1 MRQRMI
7 VYECVRN
14 RMSLPEVNRQLAQR
28 GYPEI
33 SDMAYTLWRDYLV
46 PVSERNPRI
55 KEAVIND
62 GADLSQI
69 ARQLKEEHRTRGG
82 IS

>member
-1 MRQRMI
+1 MRQRLI
-7 VYECVRN
+7 IYECVKN
-14 RMSLPEVNRQLAQR
+14 KMNLPEVNRQLAQR

-33 SDMAYTLWRDYLV
+33 SAMAYTVWHDYLV
-46 PVSERNPRI
+46 PVGEHNPRI
-55 KEAVIND
+55 KEAVVTA
-62 GADLSQI
+62 GADLSQV